1 MSIHAD
7 RLAALRAELSRSG
20 LDGFLVPIADEHGSE
35 YVGAYAQRLAWLT
48 GFDGSAGAA
57 AVLSGVATLFVDG
70 RYTLQAAAQVDAQA
84 FTIISS
90 VDTPLTDWL
99 GQNAQPG
106 MRIGFDPWLHSEKQ
120 ATDLKAAAEG
130 RGATLVSVT
139 VNPIDALW
147 SGQPA
152 PSDAPLAVQ
161 PDRLAGRSSAEKRG
175 EIGRWLEE
183 TGADAAVITA
193 LDSIAWLY
201 NVRGADVAHTPVP
214 LAFTVLH
221 RDGTAELFVDEPKL
235 TPEVR
240 AHLGNAVRLAP
251 RAAFAEA
258 LGSLGGKVV
267 AADPASQAHAVFEAL
282 RRAGARIVAKRDPV
296 LLPKAIKNAAEI
308 AGMRAA
314 HVRDG
319 VAIARFLHWIDAH
332 GPSGEV
338 DELAAM
344 AQLEAFRRET
354 GALKDTSFTTIMGAG
369 PNGAIIH
376 YHATP
381 ETSRTIRAGDLLL
394 IDSGGQ
400 YQDGTTDI
408 TRTVAI
414 QPDAVT
420 AERRDRFTRVLQA
433 HIAVACARF
442 PLGAKGSQIDGLAR
456 RPLWEAGLD
465 YAHGT
470 GHGVGCYLAVHEGP
484 QRIASYGGGD
494 EPLKPGMILS
504 NEPGY
509 YKQGEYG
516 IRIENLLLV
525 TPDKRPGDEK
535 DMLAF
540 HDLTLAAIDRRLIEP
555 ALLTERERAWVDTY
569 HARVAAEIAPLLP
582 SEVAEWLRAACA
594 PL

>member
-1 MSIHAD
+1 MSTHAD
-7 RLAALRAELSRSG
+7 RLAALRAHLADTG

-48 GFDGSAGAA
+48 GFDGSAGSA
-57 AVLSGVATLFVDG
+57 AVLPGVAALFVDG
-70 RYTLQAAAQVDAQA
+70 RYTLQAASQVDGEA
-84 FTIISS
+84 FTIVPS

-106 MRIGFDPWLHSEKQ
+106 MRIGFDPWLYSEKQ

-130 RGATLVSVT
+130 RGATLVPVAA
-139 VNPIDALW
+139 NPIDALW

-161 PDRLAGRSSAEKRG
+161 PDTLAGRSSAEKRA
-175 EIGRWLEE
+175 EIGRFLDE
-183 TGADAAVITA
+183 TGADAAVVTA

-214 LAFTVLH
+214 LAFTILH

-251 RAAFAEA
+251 RAGFPDA
-258 LGSLGGKVV
+258 LGGLSGKVV
-267 AADPASQAHAVFEAL
+267 TADPATQAHAVFEAL
-282 RRAGARIVAKRDPV
+282 RAAGARVVAKRDPV
-296 LLPKAIKNAAEI
+296 ALPKAIKNAAEI

-314 HVRDG
+314 HVRDA
-319 VAIARFLHWIDAH
+319 VAIARFLHWIDGH
-332 GPSGEV
+332 GPSGQI

-344 AQLEAFRRET
+344 EQLEAFRRET

-376 YHATP
+376 YRATP
-381 ETSRTIRAGDLLL
+381 ETSRRIMSGDLLL

-408 TRTVAI
+408 TRTVPI
-414 QPDAVT
+414 GPDAAT
-420 AERRDRFTRVLQA
+420 PERRDRFTRVLQG
-433 HIAVACARF
+433 HIAVASARF
-442 PLGAKGSQIDGLAR
+442 PLGAKGCQLDGLAR

-470 GHGVGCYLAVHEGP
+470 GHGVGCFLAVHEGP

-509 YKQGEYG
+509 YKPGEYG
-516 IRIENLLLV
+516 IRIENLVLIAE
-525 TPDKRPGDEK
+525 DKQAGDEK

-540 HDLTLAAIDRRLIEP
+540 EDLTLAPIDRRLIDP
-555 ALLTERERAWVDTY
+555 ALLSADEHAWIDAY
-569 HARVAAEIAPLLP
+569 HAHVAAEIAPLLP
-582 SEVAEWLRAACA
+582 ADVAAWLREACA